1 MLFELADVRKP
12 GNEPE
17 DDEQDAVGRAAKG
30 QVAERKLLRG
40 GRGIHELRPC
50 DVFAKLHVACFRGNL
65 SSVVSTSGQNSTA
78 VSASARRTRPLHT
91 FQYHDENQTA
101 LPRACLNST
110 DS

>member
-1 MLFELADVRKP
+1 MLFELSDVRKP

-17 DDEQDAVGRAAKG
+17 DDEQDAVGHAAKG
-30 QVAERKLLRG
+30 QLAGRKLLRG
-40 GRGIHELRPC
+40 GRGIHELRPW

-65 SSVVSTSGQNSTA
+65 SSVVSTSGHNST
-78 VSASARRTRPLHT
+78 SASPSATETRPLHT

-101 LPRACLNST
+101 LPREGLNSI